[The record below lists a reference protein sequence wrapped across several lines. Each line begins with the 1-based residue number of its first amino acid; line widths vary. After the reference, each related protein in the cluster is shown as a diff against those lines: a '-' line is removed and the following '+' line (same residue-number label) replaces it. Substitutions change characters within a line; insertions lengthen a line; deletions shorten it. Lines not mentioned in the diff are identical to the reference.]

1 MTATQI
7 FRDGICLARLRD
19 EKTTSEQ
26 FVITV
31 RRAMADGSYTRLLD
45 MAGAKY
51 GNGISASRALG
62 NLIRV
67 LRKPEQVGEFQAA
80 FYPTHTLP

>member
-1 MTATQI
+1 MTSTQ
-7 FRDGICLARLRD
+7 FHDGLCLARLRD
-19 EKTTSEQ
+19 EKITPEQ
-26 FVITV
+26 FVGIV

-51 GNGISASRALG
+51 GSGISASKALG

-67 LRKPEQVGEFQAA
+67 LRKPEQVETYQAA
-80 FYPTHTLP
+80 FYPAQTLP